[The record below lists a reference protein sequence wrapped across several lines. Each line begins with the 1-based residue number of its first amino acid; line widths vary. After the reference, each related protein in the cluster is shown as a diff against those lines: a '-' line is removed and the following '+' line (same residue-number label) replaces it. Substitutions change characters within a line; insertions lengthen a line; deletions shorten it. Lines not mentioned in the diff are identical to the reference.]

1 MFFLKVCHMKLFS
14 TVMLCASLLFSTPAV
29 VEAGQLIAKVDVSE
43 QTMRVYRNGK
53 QIYKW
58 RVSTARKGKYT
69 PRGTWRAKHLSR
81 HHKSSLY
88 NNAPM
93 PYSIFYS
100 GNYAIHGTNA
110 ISRLGRPASAGCVR
124 LHPNHAAKL
133 FAMTQQV
140 GLRNLKVVVRN

>member
-1 MFFLKVCHMKLFS
+1 MKILAIG
-14 TVMLCASLLFSTPAV
+14 MLCASLVLSIPAAV
-29 VEAGQLIAKVDVSE
+29 DAGQLLAKVDVSE
-43 QTMRVYRNGK
+43 QTMRVYKNGK
-53 QIYKW
+53 QIHKW

-69 PRGTWRAKHLSR
+69 PRGTWRGKHLSR

-100 GNYAIHGTNA
+100 GHYAIHGTNA
-110 ISRLGRPASAGCVR
+110 ISRLGRPASAGCIR

-133 FAMTQQV
+133 FKMTQQV